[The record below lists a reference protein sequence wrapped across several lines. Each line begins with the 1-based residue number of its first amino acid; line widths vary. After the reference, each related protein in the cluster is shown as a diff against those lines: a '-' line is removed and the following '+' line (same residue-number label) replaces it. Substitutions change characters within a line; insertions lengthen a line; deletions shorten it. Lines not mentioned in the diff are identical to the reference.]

1 MDDLRLI
8 LLLIGA
14 AVIIAVYA
22 WSRLQARP
30 RKPATPRMSGK
41 HHSSDDLDAAD
52 IEQELGHMG
61 RLVLEN
67 DEEPVAEAEDG
78 EAVPEDTEPVPED
91 TEPVA
96 EDTEPVAQNG
106 ERLLV
111 VSVVAAD
118 GGQFSGRALLNGFDN
133 NKLRFGEHEIYHR
146 VIIQSGKECSVFGVA
161 NMVKPGTF
169 PPSEM
174 EAFNTPGITLFL
186 QLPGPFDGLEAFD
199 DFVQTA
205 ERLAVELGGELRDER
220 HGLLTHQA
228 LMQWRE
234 SIVEDHAHRRIAS

>member
-1 MDDLRLI
+1 VDDLRLI

-14 AVIIAVYA
+14 AVIIAVYG

-30 RKPATPRMSGK
+30 RKPARPRRSAK
-41 HHSSDDLDAAD
+41 HHNSDDLDAAD
-52 IEQELGHMG
+52 IEQELGRMG
-61 RLVLEN
+61 RLVMEDED
-67 DEEPVAEAEDG
+67 DEEPVAEDAQPAAE
-78 EAVPEDTEPVPED
+78 TEPL
-91 TEPVA
+91 
-96 EDTEPVAQNG
+96 AQSG

-118 GGQFSGRALLNGFDN
+118 GGQFSGPALLNGFDN

-146 VIIQSGKECSVFGVA
+146 VIIQSGRERPVFGVA
-161 NMVKPGTF
+161 NMVKPGSFPASDMETF
-169 PPSEM
+169 T
-174 EAFNTPGITLFL
+174 TPGLTLFL
-186 QLPGPFDGLEAFD
+186 QLPGPLDGLEAFD

-220 HGLLTHQA
+220 HRLLTHQV

-234 SIVEDHAHRRIAS
+234 SIVEDRVHRRVAS